1 MLVLSTLYDVNSW
14 PLTDNSCGAIRSRC
28 TATGGGR
35 FFGSARMILTYRYQ
49 LRTTARQRAELQAI
63 LDQQRWL
70 YNEALGWRTFAYEVY
85 GASVTYMDQCRWVT
99 YKRSQDDRLSSL
111 PANVQRATLKR
122 LDTAFS
128 GFFSRVRRGE
138 KPGYPRFR
146 GRDRFDSFGFAEFV
160 GIRLT
165 GKQLRFKGVSGG
177 LKINLHRPLPGYEKI
192 LSCSFKRKANGRWE
206 VALVL
211 RVPTP
216 DRKPVETAVGIDVGL
231 TTLAT
236 LSTGEEIPNVRPT
249 IQAERELRVA
259 QRALSRCQRGSN
271 RRAKVKASV
280 NRIHET
286 IRNTRS
292 TYLHQVSADL
302 VRRFDLI
309 AVEDLNIRGL
319 AQTRLAKSITD
330 AAWGRL
336 RFMLTYKAECAGCQ
350 LVAVDAR
357 YTSQDCSR
365 CGERVP
371 KPLSERVHSCP
382 SCGLVLGR
390 DHNAALNILHRG
402 VVAAALP
409 NVAGCGVRATDST
422 NPSSVTG

>member
-1 MLVLSTLYDVNSW
+1 MSNVDIAK
-14 PLTDNSCGAIRSRC
+14 P
-28 TATGGGR
+28 
-35 FFGSARMILTYRYQ
+35 SANMMLTYRYQ
-49 LRTTARQRAELQAI
+49 LRTTAKQRIELQAI

-70 YNEALGWRTFAYEVY
+70 YNEALGWRQFAYDVY
-85 GASVTYMDQCRWVT
+85 GVSVAFFDQCRWLT
-99 YKRSQDDRLSSL
+99 HLRSKNERLSGL
-111 PANVQRATLKR
+111 PLCIQRATLKR
-122 LDTAFS
+122 LDVAFA
-128 GFFSRVRRGE
+128 GFFGRVQRGE

-146 GRDRFDSFGFAEFV
+146 GRDRFDSFGFKEFS

-177 LKINLHRPLPGYEKI
+177 LKINLHRPLPDYEKI
-192 LSCSFKRKANGRWE
+192 LSCSFKRKPNGKWE

-211 RVPTP
+211 RITTP
-216 DRKPVETAVGIDVGL
+216 DRKLVETTVGIDVGL

-236 LSTGEEIPNVRPT
+236 LSTGEEIPNIRPT
-249 IQAERELRVA
+249 IQSERELRVA
-259 QRALSRCQRGSN
+259 QRALSRCHRGSN
-271 RRAKVKASV
+271 RCAKAKASV

-286 IRNTRS
+286 IRNTRE

-302 VRRFDLI
+302 VKRFDLI
-309 AVEDLNIRGL
+309 AVEDLNIAGL
-319 AQTRLAKSITD
+319 SQSRLSKSITD

-336 RFMLTYKAECAGCQ
+336 RFMLTYKAECAGGQ

-365 CGERVP
+365 CGERVT

-422 NPSSVTG
+422 NSRFTSAN